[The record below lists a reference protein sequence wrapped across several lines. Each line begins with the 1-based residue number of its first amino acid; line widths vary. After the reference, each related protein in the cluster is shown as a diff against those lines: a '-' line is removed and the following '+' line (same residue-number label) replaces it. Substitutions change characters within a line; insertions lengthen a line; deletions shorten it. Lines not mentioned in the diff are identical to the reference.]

1 MTIRN
6 DDVKTNDNNKKKL
19 KFLFIGRTASG
30 KSSIAK
36 EVCRRLGLKQVK
48 SYTTRPKREG
58 ETEENSD
65 HYFVTK
71 DDFDFIMSDSQVNNG
86 IAAYTEINGYEYCTT
101 IDILDDSDIYV
112 IDPDGVEYLKNH
124 CTNKYDFIEIYF
136 RIPYSISEKRFVDR
150 GGTKQE
156 FKRRYDKES
165 EQFGEYEKLQKFHY
179 HILNDKS
186 FEESVNTVCKWIL
199 KEMERHNE

>member
-58 ETEENSD
+58 ETEENSA

-71 DDFDFIMSDSQVNNG
+71 DDFEFIMSDSQVNNG

-124 CTNKYDFIEIYF
+124 CTNKYDFIEIMNCC
-136 RIPYSISEKRFVDR
+136 
-150 GGTKQE
+150 GGAV
-156 FKRRYDKES
+156 
-165 EQFGEYEKLQKFHY
+165 G
-179 HILNDKS
+179 ILSPLDEDWGRQCS
-186 FEESVNTVCKWIL
+186 HRSSDIQTGNTV
-199 KEMERHNE
+199 